1 LPGWHGSVTDRL
13 RFGRVA
19 AAPELAA
26 TRRPLREAKRQPL
39 IEDRHLGN
47 FPQAFTHLA
56 LINAVVHII
65 RAENQLAQLALTRDS
80 PGSNAAD
87 AQADLRAMSM
97 ATGRPLQPPGGS
109 WA

>member
-1 LPGWHGSVTDRL
+1 LRQRPSSRRRGDRFA
-13 RFGRVA
+13 RRSGR
-19 AAPELAA
+19 
-26 TRRPLREAKRQPL
+26 PL

-65 RAENQLAQLALTRDS
+65 RAEKQLALTRDS